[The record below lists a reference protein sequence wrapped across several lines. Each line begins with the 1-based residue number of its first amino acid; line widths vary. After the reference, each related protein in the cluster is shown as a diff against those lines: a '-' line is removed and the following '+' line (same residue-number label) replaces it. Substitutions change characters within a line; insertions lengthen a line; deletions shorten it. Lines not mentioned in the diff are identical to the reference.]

1 MIRYGKYALVVL
13 LLSGCSTMAG
23 IFPSVHNCN
32 DVYYLRHYQD
42 VTIQMKCVLTS
53 ADKAPDPVVPEIK

>member
-1 MIRYGKYALVVL
+1 MRQRIKYGKYAVVAM

-23 IFPSVHNCN
+23 ISPSVQNCS

-42 VTIQMKCVLTS
+42 VTIQMQCTLWT
-53 ADKAPDPVVPEIK
+53 ADKAVPQ

>member
-1 MIRYGKYALVVL
+1 MVKYGKYVIGII

-23 IFPSVHNCN
+23 ILPSVQNCN

-42 VTIQMKCVLTS
+42 VTIQMKCTLSS
-53 ADKAPDPVVPEIK
+53 ADKAPDPIIPAIK